1 MDQNSENIGSNC
13 NIWRFHVFEIGSDDN
28 DVDEFFRAKR
38 INFDNSLWE
47 ESCEVIDIVMKDVV
61 RQMKMTASGRFPG
74 LVLEDNLIKQG
85 SSREGLKVC
94 DPFEFDY
101 ILPFSIEGLTLTQT
115 AIYDCCGNKVPGLFK
130 YRIQNSCWKIP
141 SWMEKHAMIEYSM
154 YGSER
159 FINTRNFQRE
169 VLTSLVDSAVSGL
182 TSIKKNTQLT
192 HSKYNNY
199 SIHRSVGPP
208 TIKLTIQVDK
218 LFGLHGLKTIVQ
230 PESKTLS
237 KDKITIDID
246 LVPAMVLAYDVIPDP
261 YTVNNFH
268 QSLKI
273 YPKGWC
279 RKLVRIFSSSEVSDT
294 TEQDARM
301 MYCLRYGVMKWV
313 NKKNPA
319 IRDVEKDILWRE
331 STCGYEKHIFDTAR
345 RSQSQ
350 RYVMTAC
357 RLLKGALSK
366 FPSDSTEQ
374 LGSVLKSYHLKHI
387 TLYCILF
394 LTIPRENKLSSV
406 REALGYFVKYLK
418 LSLNAEN
425 LPHFFYGNPWFGL
438 VLPGSPF
445 EREKV
450 KYNLLATKD
459 PETLRQARYSLSR
472 FLQTL
477 EGLYYEDLW
486 LDSEKIKLFEDLLE

>member
-1 MDQNSENIGSNC
+1 
-13 NIWRFHVFEIGSDDN
+13 
-28 DVDEFFRAKR
+28 
-38 INFDNSLWE
+38 
-47 ESCEVIDIVMKDVV
+47 
-61 RQMKMTASGRFPG
+61 
-74 LVLEDNLIKQG
+74 
-85 SSREGLKVC
+85 
-94 DPFEFDY
+94 
-101 ILPFSIEGLTLTQT
+101 
-115 AIYDCCGNKVPGLFK
+115 
-130 YRIQNSCWKIP
+130 
-141 SWMEKHAMIEYSM
+141 
-154 YGSER
+154 
-159 FINTRNFQRE
+159 
-169 VLTSLVDSAVSGL
+169 
-182 TSIKKNTQLT
+182 
-192 HSKYNNY
+192 
-199 SIHRSVGPP
+199 
-208 TIKLTIQVDK
+208 
-218 LFGLHGLKTIVQ
+218 
-230 PESKTLS
+230 
-237 KDKITIDID
+237 
-246 LVPAMVLAYDVIPDP
+246 
-261 YTVNNFH
+261 
-268 QSLKI
+268 
-273 YPKGWC
+273 
-279 RKLVRIFSSSEVSDT
+279 
-294 TEQDARM
+294 
-301 MYCLRYGVMKWV
+301 
-313 NKKNPA
+313 
-319 IRDVEKDILWRE
+319 
-331 STCGYEKHIFDTAR
+331 
-345 RSQSQ
+345 
-350 RYVMTAC
+350 MTAC